1 MNALP
6 IKREE
11 EMGTWRRHSREFKQQ
26 AVARMRTSDNIHE
39 LARELKI
46 ERKLLYTWK
55 YQLEGRP
62 EKNHADYLGHAA
74 PDTVERRLRRE
85 NQELKAAL
93 GEKAAEADFFAAA
106 LRRVKLDRQANGA
119 DGGSVSTPKSGRR
132 PRKEN

>member
-62 EKNHADYLGHAA
+62 EKNHADYLGHPAA
-74 PDTVERRLRRE
+74 DTVERRLRRE

-93 GEKAAEADFFAAA
+93 GEKAAEADFFAAG

>member
-1 MNALP
+1 
-6 IKREE
+6 
-11 EMGTWRRHSREFKQQ
+11 
-26 AVARMRTSDNIHE
+26 MRTSDNVHE

-62 EKNHADYLGHAA
+62 EKNHANYLGHAA

>member
-62 EKNHADYLGHAA
+62 EKNHADYLGHPA